1 MNVTRDSDSHSG
13 GTLNHQ
19 TMQGGGANMTEVSQA
34 LEQIVGAAK
43 HAISHPTCSI
53 HRLGVSV
60 FILHHPRALDLVYN
74 ALHSSGVE
82 SHKLRIEYR
91 PDQGEMRL
99 KLPETPIHSRFT
111 SGFDSLVRAAAT
123 SSDKLPHLENITVPV
138 CTQAENGSPGA
149 LAPDWGWAV
158 DPGDPQA
165 RLVLEVA
172 YSQNRATVAE
182 KCQEYIYGTRGYV
195 RAAIAIKIFYPQHHP
210 DKYRAIL
217 DHLDDCYV
225 GL

>member
-19 TMQGGGANMTEVSQA
+19 TMQGGGANMTEVSKA

-43 HAISHPTCSI
+43 HVISHPTCSI

-149 LAPDWGWAV
+149 LAPIG
-158 DPGDPQA
+158 
-165 RLVLEVA
+165 
-172 YSQNRATVAE
+172 NRATVAE

-195 RAAIAIKIFYPQHHP
+195 RAAIAIKIFYPNT
-210 DKYRAIL
+210 ALIIT
-217 DHLDDCYV
+217 
-225 GL
+225 GLSSTTSMTVTLASR

>member
-91 PDQGEMRL
+91 PT
-99 KLPETPIHSRFT
+99 KAKCLPETPIHSRFT

-149 LAPDWGWAV
+149 LAPIGVGRWI
-158 DPGDPQA
+158 QA
-165 RLVLEVA
+165 TPKR
-172 YSQNRATVAE
+172 NRATVAE